1 MATVLSSTL
10 INEYCIYIYY
20 LQICSKCAAN
30 AVSRN
35 KSAYCSLGWAGSV
48 EKFGRQHVR
57 FEPTAVNRTIF
68 FCLLQGA
75 FWPPGQETEDPELE
89 AQLAMISECNA
100 VDKGAEEDLELNM
113 KPEQEQNQD
122 HNEANPDKEDEVMEL
137 EIANPGES
145 EDEEIEYD
153 FSTGVNFVCDGPSGV
168 SSSDPSPPIA
178 VAPPSASFKDMPAF
192 VFLEKLNLT
201 ELPHVN
207 GAGIGVH
214 VTIQAWQ
221 VRYPPSGSQKASCAR
236 SWGNLSKK
244 GFVSQCKALL
254 ECLLWAWERHLAENP
269 SCSVSQTKVGMLKG
283 ALIADLGRDL
293 EK

>member
-1 MATVLSSTL
+1 
-10 INEYCIYIYY
+10 
-20 LQICSKCAAN
+20 
-30 AVSRN
+30 
-35 KSAYCSLGWAGSV
+35 
-48 EKFGRQHVR
+48 
-57 FEPTAVNRTIF
+57 
-68 FCLLQGA
+68 
-75 FWPPGQETEDPELE
+75 ETEDPELE

-283 ALIADLGRDL
+283 ALIADLGRHL